1 MVTYNKLIL
10 GSPVAEIHVLTPTSP
25 VHSTQECSL
34 HLAEIDHL
42 TSRNASL
49 ANQLVKKELEV
60 SDLKEKLAEKEDF
73 LRSYAKVNQDLKR
86 TIQET
91 GWLVKS
97 KLNVIKILHINHSI
111 YNLQSQMP

>member
-1 MVTYNKLIL
+1 M
-10 GSPVAEIHVLTPTSP
+10 
-25 VHSTQECSL
+25 
-34 HLAEIDHL
+34 

-91 GWLVKS
+91 G
-97 KLNVIKILHINHSI
+97 
-111 YNLQSQMP
+111 

>member
-1 MVTYNKLIL
+1 MIL
-10 GSPVAEIHVLTPTSP
+10 GTPVAEIHVLTPTSP
-25 VHSTQECSL
+25 VHDTHQCSL
-34 HLAEIDHL
+34 YLAEIDVL
-42 TSRNASL
+42 NTRNVSL

-91 GWLVKS
+91 G
-97 KLNVIKILHINHSI
+97 
-111 YNLQSQMP
+111 